1 MQHTDKRLENNDMI
15 LDLVHQGTFNLK
27 KWKTTNRVEEDNE
40 ILTGYMT
47 LTGLVAYDFITT
59 LLGLDIADTVRRFFW
74 SKDEQNNFP
83 AMGPIPIDIEAKKH
97 IVEIRGS
104 GGINCR
110 DEDAVIRG
118 FKLRPAFGAMW
129 DAQFELLI
137 HPTQNAIVGK
147 LAASEMHELD
157 INIVGLRQADAVA
170 NQADNGQLEE

>member
-83 AMGPIPIDIEAKKH
+83 AMGQIPIDIEATKH

-104 GGINCR
+104 GGINYR

-129 DAQFELLI
+129 DAQFEILI

-157 INIVGLRQADAVA
+157 INIVGLRQADAIA
-170 NQADNGQLEE
+170 NQADNGE